1 MERENAGQMQAVEAA
16 VPGRGRRRR
25 RTFLFAVLLLAALI
39 VSPILVYDSI
49 GGESSCFG
57 PTHQGRLIGA
67 VRAPLYGENYR
78 SYCIVCALAL
88 RTYGHEDAV
97 DALVDSFAAMA
108 KRHPDVTFVYGE
120 IGFPWGGSF
129 PPHRTHQNGLSLDVM
144 VPLRDGRSL
153 RAHAF
158 NRFGYD
164 EEFNAQGVGESGEID
179 FEALASQL
187 VALDQAARERGGRIA
202 RVFFAPDLQD
212 ELFRTAE
219 GARLKATVPFNQ
231 RQSWVRHDD
240 HYHADLA
247 FSCR

>member
-1 MERENAGQMQAVEAA
+1 MVTTGAT
-16 VPGRGRRRR
+16 VPVRRRR
-25 RTFLFAVLLLAALI
+25 RRRLFLFAALLLAAISL
-39 VSPILVYDSI
+39 SPMLLYDSL
-49 GGESSCFG
+49 GGESTCFG
-57 PTHQGRLIGA
+57 PTHQGRLTGA
-67 VRAPLYGENYR
+67 VRAPLFGENYR

-88 RTYGHEDAV
+88 RTYGHEDAMS
-97 DALVDSFAAMA
+97 ALVDSFAAMA
-108 KRHPDVTFVYGE
+108 ERHPEVTFVYGE

-144 VPLRDGRSL
+144 VPLRDRRSL
-153 RAHAF
+153 RTHAF

-164 EEFNAQGVGESGEID
+164 EEFDSQGIGERGGID
-179 FEALASQL
+179 FEALAAQL

-247 FSCR
+247 FPCS